1 MYNIILHIDL
11 ERPKVR
17 GLRPLKFNEFEKDT
31 TRKLSF
37 FEENELCYS
46 INKKNSMGDY
56 DLDKIQLK
64 MIKLLLMKKY
74 KR

>member
-64 MIKLLLMKKY
+64 MINDVCEKRKKD
-74 KR
+74 